1 MNRIAVLTSGG
12 DAPGMNAVIRA
23 VARHG
28 RHRGLEVIG
37 IRHGYE
43 GLILGE
49 LRPLGPRDV
58 GNIIQRGGTILGSS
72 RSRAFRT
79 PEGRE
84 RAAERL
90 RDAGIDGLVVCGGNG
105 TFAGG
110 TALAEHWEGGIVGVP
125 CTIDNDIFG
134 TDTTVGYDTALNTAL
149 DAIDRIRDTAE
160 AQERVFLVE
169 VMGRQC
175 GAIALDV
182 ALAGGA
188 VAALVPEAGADYELL
203 VGFLRNVAAT
213 GRTSS
218 IIIVA
223 EGEEHGGAFAVAE
236 RLKPQIEADVRVT
249 VLGHIQ
255 RGGSPTAASRILG
268 TRLGVAAVDALLD
281 GATGVMMAVRGG
293 GIELFPL
300 TEAVARQRPADVGLV
315 DLILGL
321 AG

>member
-1 MNRIAVLTSGG
+1 MKRIAVLTSGG

-28 RHRGLEVIG
+28 YHRGLEVIG

-43 GLILGE
+43 GLILG
-49 LRPLGPRDV
+49 RPRDV

-72 RSRAFRT
+72 RSQSFRT

-84 RAAERL
+84 RAARRL
-90 RDAGIDGLVVCGGNG
+90 RDAGIEGLVICGGNG
-105 TFAGG
+105 TFGG
-110 TALAEHWEGGIVGVP
+110 GVALAKHWEGGIVGVP

-149 DAIDRIRDTAE
+149 DAIDKIRDTAE

-169 VMGRQC
+169 VMGRHC

-188 VAALVPEAGADYELL
+188 VAALVPEADADYELL
-203 VGFLRNVAAT
+203 LSFLGNVAAT

-223 EGEEHGGAFAVAE
+223 EGEQHGGAFKVAE
-236 RLKPQIEADVRVT
+236 QLKPHIQSDVRVT
-249 VLGHIQ
+249 ILGHIQ
-255 RGGSPTAASRILG
+255 RGGAPTARSRILG
-268 TRLGVAAVDALLD
+268 TRLGVAAVNALVD
-281 GATGVMMAVRGG
+281 GATGVMTGVRGNE
-293 GIELFPL
+293 IELFPL
-300 TEAVARQRPADVGLV
+300 TEAVARQRPADVSMV

>member
-1 MNRIAVLTSGG
+1 MKRIAVLTSGG

-28 RHRGLEVIG
+28 HHRGLEVIG

-49 LRPLGPRDV
+49 FRDLRPRDV
-58 GNIIQRGGTILGSS
+58 GNIIQRGGTVLGSS
-72 RSRAFRT
+72 RSHAFRT

-84 RAAERL
+84 RAARRL
-90 RDAGIDGLVVCGGNG
+90 RDAGIEGLVICGGNG
-105 TFAGG
+105 TFTGG
-110 TALAEHWEGGIVGVP
+110 VALGEHWEGQIVGVP
-125 CTIDNDIFG
+125 STIDNDIFG

-149 DAIDRIRDTAE
+149 DAIDKIRDTAE
-160 AQERVFLVE
+160 AQERVFVVE
-169 VMGRQC
+169 VMGRHC

-188 VAALVPEAGADYELL
+188 VAALVPEADADYELL
-203 VGFLRNVAAT
+203 VSFLGNVAAT

-218 IIIVA
+218 IIVVA
-223 EGEEHGGAFAVAE
+223 EGEQHGGAFKVAKQLE
-236 RLKPQIEADVRVT
+236 PHIQSDVRVT
-249 VLGHIQ
+249 ILGHIQ

-268 TRLGVAAVDALLD
+268 TRLGVAAVNALID
-281 GATGVMMAVRGG
+281 GANGMMTAVRGNE
-293 GIELFPL
+293 IELFPL
-300 TEAVARQRPADVGLV
+300 TEAVAQQRPADVKMV
-315 DLILGL
+315 DIILGL

>member
-1 MNRIAVLTSGG
+1 MKRIAVLTSGG

-28 RHRGLEVIG
+28 YHRGLEVIG

-49 LRPLGPRDV
+49 LRPLGPREV

-72 RSRAFRT
+72 RSQAFRT

-84 RAAERL
+84 RAAKRL
-90 RDAGIDGLVVCGGNG
+90 RDAGIEGLVVCGGNG
-105 TFAGG
+105 TFTGG
-110 TALAEHWEGGIVGVP
+110 VSLAEHWDGGIVGVP

-149 DAIDRIRDTAE
+149 DAIDKIRDTAE

-169 VMGRQC
+169 VMGRHC

-188 VAALVPEAGADYELL
+188 IAALVPEADADYDLL
-203 VGFLRNVAAT
+203 VAFLENVAAS

-218 IIIVA
+218 IIVVA
-223 EGEEHGGAFAVAE
+223 EGEKHGGAFAVAE
-236 RLKPQIEADVRVT
+236 KLKPHIQGDVRVT

-255 RGGSPTAASRILG
+255 RGGVPTAASRILG
-268 TRLGVAAVDALLD
+268 TRLGVAAVNALLD
-281 GATGVMMAVRGG
+281 GVTGMMMAVRGDQ
-293 GIELFPL
+293 IEPFPL
-300 TEAVARQRPADVGLV
+300 TEAVARQRPADVGMV

>member
-1 MNRIAVLTSGG
+1 MKRIAVLTSGG
-12 DAPGMNAVIRA
+12 DAPGMNAAIRA

-28 RHRGLEVIG
+28 YHRGLEVIG
-37 IRHGYE
+37 IGHGFE

-49 LRPLGPRDV
+49 FRALQPRDV

-72 RSRAFRT
+72 RSHAFRT

-84 RAAERL
+84 RAARRL
-90 RDAGIDGLVVCGGNG
+90 RDAGIEGLVVCGGNG
-105 TFAGG
+105 TFAGAA
-110 TALAEHWEGGIVGVP
+110 ALGEHWDGRIVGVP

-134 TDTTVGYDTALNTAL
+134 TDTTVGYDTAINTAL
-149 DAIDRIRDTAE
+149 DAIDKIRDTAE

-169 VMGRQC
+169 VMGRHC

-188 VAALVPEAGADYELL
+188 VAALVPEADADYDLL
-203 VGFLRNVAAT
+203 VSFLGNVAAS

-218 IIIVA
+218 IIVVA
-223 EGEEHGGAFAVAE
+223 EGDQHGGAFNVAKQLE
-236 RLKPQIEADVRVT
+236 PHIQSDIRVT

-255 RGGSPTAASRILG
+255 RGGSPTAASRVLG
-268 TRLGVAAVDALLD
+268 TRLGVAAVNALID
-281 GATGVMMAVRGG
+281 GKTGVMTAVRGNQ
-293 GIELFPL
+293 IELFPL
-300 TEAVARQRPADVGLV
+300 TEAVARQRPADVAMV
-315 DLILGL
+315 DMILGL

>member
-1 MNRIAVLTSGG
+1 MKRIAVLTSGG

-28 RHRGLEVIG
+28 NHRGLEVIG

-49 LRPLGPRDV
+49 LRALGPRDV
-58 GNIIQRGGTILGSS
+58 ANIIQRGGTILGSS
-72 RSRAFRT
+72 RSHAFRT

-84 RAAERL
+84 RAAKRL
-90 RDAGIDGLVVCGGNG
+90 RDAGIDGLVIAGGNG
-105 TFAGG
+105 TFTGG
-110 TALAEHWEGGIVGVP
+110 DALGEHWDGCIVGVP

-149 DAIDRIRDTAE
+149 DAIDKIRDTAE

-169 VMGRQC
+169 VMGRHC

-188 VAALVPEAGADYELL
+188 IAALVPEADADYDLL
-203 VGFLRNVAAT
+203 VAFLDNVAAT
-213 GRTSS
+213 GRSSS
-218 IIIVA
+218 IIVVA
-223 EGEEHGGAFAVAE
+223 EGEKHGGAFAVAE
-236 RLKPQIEADVRVT
+236 KLKPHIQGDVRVT

-255 RGGSPTAASRILG
+255 RGGSPTPPSRLHG
-268 TRLGVAAVDALLD
+268 TTLGVAAVESLLK
-281 GATGVMMAVRGG
+281 GATGVMTAVRGG
-293 GIELFPL
+293 AIELFPL
-300 TEAVARQRPADVGLV
+300 TEAVARQRPADVSLV
-315 DLILGL
+315 DTILGL